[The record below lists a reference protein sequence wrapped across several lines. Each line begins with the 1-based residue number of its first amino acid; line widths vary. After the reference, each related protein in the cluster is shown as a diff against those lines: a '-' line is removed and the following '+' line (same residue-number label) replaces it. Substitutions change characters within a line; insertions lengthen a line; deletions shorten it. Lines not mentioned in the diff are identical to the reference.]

1 MEELTQLLALWKEG
15 AADAPPRIAAQVL
28 PFVRA
33 QARAMLGPALR
44 QKLDSEDLAQDAT
57 LDFLQYGPRFVPETV
72 AQLHKLLAR
81 IVANTVRDKSQ
92 WFAAARRQMGQET
105 RLASSAELPL
115 GSSADPVGIA
125 HDHESALR
133 LRLAMELL
141 DEQDREVL
149 VWHHWERQ
157 GFAAI
162 GERLGRS
169 EEGARS
175 LCRRAMVK
183 LVQHMARLRDGGL
196 EAALRA
202 VDAE

>member
-15 AADAPPRIAAQVL
+15 AADAPPRLAALVL

-57 LDFLQYGPRFVPETV
+57 LEFLQYGPRFVPETSG
-72 AQLHKLLAR
+72 QLQALLAR

-105 RLASSAELPL
+105 RLASSAELAE
-115 GSSADPVGIA
+115 GSSVDPA
-125 HDHESALR
+125 RLAFDRESAVR

-141 DEQDREVL
+141 DEPDREVL
-149 VWHHWERQ
+149 VWHHWEQQ

-162 GERLGRS
+162 GARLGRS
-169 EEGARS
+169 EEAARS
-175 LCRRAMVK
+175 ACRRAMVR
-183 LVQHMARLRDGGL
+183 LVQHMAQLRDGGL
-196 EAALRA
+196 DAALRA
-202 VDAE
+202 AAAD